1 MLSDVLYRLR
11 SLFRRQRAEAE
22 LEDEL
27 RFHFQQQVEKHR
39 QAGLD
44 ENEARRRARLAFG
57 GADQIKEECREA
69 RGVLLLENTLQDL
82 VYALRTLRNKPV
94 FSAVAV
100 LTLALGVGA
109 NTAMFSIVNA
119 VLLRPLPYAD
129 SARLVRVIFSQPGIG
144 MRDVPF
150 SVPELEDLRTRAG
163 IFEYASAMG
172 RGSANLTGGKQPER
186 LEMVVATPDY
196 FALLGVTP
204 QIGRLYG
211 PRDFVPG
218 FAPVTVI
225 SDAVWR
231 RSYGGDPNAIGK
243 TVWLD
248 NDPYTIIGVLPPG
261 FRHPD
266 RGDSR
271 QTVEIWTTA
280 GFSGDPVPKPARGT
294 RFIPTAIARLKP
306 GITLRQAQVRLA
318 AMAVE
323 IRRDFPGDY
332 PAQAKW
338 TIEIQPLQEAIVGN
352 VRPML
357 LVLFGAVVLIV
368 LIVSLNIAN
377 LLLARASGRQHELA
391 VRFALGA
398 GSGRIVRQM
407 LTESVLL
414 SLIGGGVG
422 AVTAV
427 ASLKLI
433 TGVLPAA
440 IPRLNEISMDWVVL
454 AFAFLTSLLTGVLFG
469 LAPAIQAVKSSL
481 VQGIREGS
489 RGAGSGVKAGRL
501 RDALIVSEL
510 AIAVVLMIGAGL
522 LLRTFEDLVHQN
534 PGFNP
539 AQVVAADVTLPEPND
554 PKLDPYLDMTRQNAF
569 RREVLRRVNAIPGVQ
584 LAAITSDL
592 PATPQADTN
601 ALAIEDRPADS
612 SQNLHADLIR
622 ISPDYFKVMQVPLVR
637 GRFFTEGDSEG
648 KQLVAIVDESTARR
662 YWPGRDPIGRRIRW
676 GQDRKRPWLTIAG
689 IVKDMKND
697 GLDIDG
703 VPHVYVSNYQS
714 NGDSVY
720 NAVNRTFSVVLR
732 TSLPAAQLEPRIRHE
747 IQSIDPG
754 LPVAKVASMNEVI
767 GHSLASRRFSA
778 VLVGGFALVALLL
791 ASTGVYG
798 LLAYMVGQR
807 SPEIAIRIALGA
819 RGAEILKMILARGV
833 VLAGAGT
840 VAGLALAA
848 AAASLMANLLY
859 GVRPHDPLVFL
870 TVPVVLFAVA
880 VLASYVPAHRA
891 TQVDP
896 ITALRDA

>member
-1 MLSDVLYRLR
+1 M
-11 SLFRRQRAEAE
+11 
-22 LEDEL
+22 
-27 RFHFQQQVEKHR
+27 
-39 QAGLD
+39 
-44 ENEARRRARLAFG
+44 
-57 GADQIKEECREA
+57 
-69 RGVLLLENTLQDL
+69 
-82 VYALRTLRNKPV
+82 
-94 FSAVAV
+94 
-100 LTLALGVGA
+100 
-109 NTAMFSIVNA
+109 
-119 VLLRPLPYAD
+119 
-129 SARLVRVIFSQPGIG
+129 
-144 MRDVPF
+144 
-150 SVPELEDLRTRAG
+150 
-163 IFEYASAMG
+163 
-172 RGSANLTGGKQPER
+172 
-186 LEMVVATPDY
+186 
-196 FALLGVTP
+196 
-204 QIGRLYG
+204 
-211 PRDFVPG
+211 
-218 FAPVTVI
+218 
-225 SDAVWR
+225 
-231 RSYGGDPNAIGK
+231 
-243 TVWLD
+243 
-248 NDPYTIIGVLPPG
+248 
-261 FRHPD
+261 
-266 RGDSR
+266 
-271 QTVEIWTTA
+271 
-280 GFSGDPVPKPARGT
+280 
-294 RFIPTAIARLKP
+294 
-306 GITLRQAQVRLA
+306 
-318 AMAVE
+318 
-323 IRRDFPGDY
+323 
-332 PAQAKW
+332 
-338 TIEIQPLQEAIVGN
+338 VGN
-352 VRPML
+352 VRPMI

-368 LIVSLNIAN
+368 FIISLNIAN
-377 LLLARASGRQHELA
+377 LLLARASGRQHELT

-398 GSGRIVRQM
+398 TRGRIVRQM
-407 LTESVLL
+407 LTESLLL
-414 SLIGGGVG
+414 SMIGGGAGVLI
-422 AVTAV
+422 AM

-433 TGVLPAA
+433 PGVLPAA
-440 IPRLNEISMDWVVL
+440 IPRLNEVSVDWVVL
-454 AFAFLTSLLTGVLFG
+454 TFAFLTSVLIGVLFG
-469 LAPAIQAVKSSL
+469 LAPAIQSAKVSL
-481 VQGIREGS
+481 ASRIREGS
-489 RGAGSGVKAGRL
+489 RGSGTGTKTGRL

-522 LLRTFEDLVHQN
+522 LLHTFENLIHQN
-534 PGFNP
+534 LGFN
-539 AQVVAADVTLPEPND
+539 ATQVVAAGVTLPMPND
-554 PKLDPYLDMTRQNAF
+554 PKLDPYLDMTRQTVF
-569 RREVLRRVNAIPGVQ
+569 RRELLRRVLAIPGVQ
-584 LAAITSDL
+584 LAAIASDL
-592 PATPQADTN
+592 PTTPQVNTN
-601 ALAIEDRPADS
+601 ALVVEDRPAES
-612 SQNLHADLIR
+612 SRSLRAELTR

-870 TVPVVLFAVA
+870 TVPLVLFAVA
-880 VLASYVPAHRA
+880 LLASYVPAHRA